1 MSTPANHTWKPSNA
15 RIVVIDSFVPVPR
28 GTTAVAP
35 AFLNWPAKDPGDI
48 LDYALDIAPAI
59 AGNDGD
65 GIATLDVAIL
75 PSNPGDLAVQSS
87 TTDGTRAILWLEEG
101 QAGTV
106 YTVTFSISTNSGRW
120 IQRSILLPVLS
131 LAAPPIPVDALITQT
146 GTPLVDQNGNPVV
159 AP

>member
-1 MSTPANHTWKPSNA
+1 MSTPANHAWKPSNA
-15 RIVVIDSFVPVPR
+15 RVVVIDSFVPVPR

-35 AFLNWPAKDPGDI
+35 ALLNWPAKDPGDV

-59 AGNDGD
+59 VGNDGD
-65 GIATLDVAIL
+65 GIATLDVAIS
-75 PSNPGDLAVQSS
+75 PSNPGDLTVQSS

-131 LAAPPIPVDALITQT
+131 LAVPPVPVDALITQT